1 MMRSGWYQ
9 LFSTQLCKKNR
20 KATLWH
26 CKLTKSKLSIFHT
39 SFCVYI
45 LMKTKPLDANTSS
58 MHERGSWPPAHQG
71 SMENTDE
78 AAVPSDKDNSAPKD
92 AMSSDPGTDE
102 ESQEGNS
109 SQPSHKLLNLHF
121 HSNLAL
127 LPYPQLWQKNIQL
140 LLMTMKLRMKMEK
153 LKGLLSMS
161 HTVHQHLGDNWL
173 SLMQNRSLGLNP
185 GEWPTAAKKGKKSRV
200 HHVNLQVFR
209 KRDMC
214 NNVSNQLDYS
224 TGCSLLL

>member
-1 MMRSGWYQ
+1 MALQ
-9 LFSTQLCKKNR
+9 NR
-20 KATLWH
+20 KATLQH
-26 CKLTKSKLSIFHT
+26 CKLTKSKLSIFYT

-58 MHERGSWPPAHQG
+58 MHERGSQPPACQG
-71 SMENTDE
+71 SMENTDDASPSSSDNTDE
-78 AAVPSDKDNSAPKD
+78 ADVPSDKDNNAPKD

-121 HSNLAL
+121 HSNFAL
-127 LPYPQLWQKNIQL
+127 LPYLQLQQKNIQL

-161 HTVHQHLGDNWL
+161 HAIHQHLGDN
-173 SLMQNRSLGLNP
+173 
-185 GEWPTAAKKGKKSRV
+185 
-200 HHVNLQVFR
+200 
-209 KRDMC
+209 
-214 NNVSNQLDYS
+214 
-224 TGCSLLL
+224 